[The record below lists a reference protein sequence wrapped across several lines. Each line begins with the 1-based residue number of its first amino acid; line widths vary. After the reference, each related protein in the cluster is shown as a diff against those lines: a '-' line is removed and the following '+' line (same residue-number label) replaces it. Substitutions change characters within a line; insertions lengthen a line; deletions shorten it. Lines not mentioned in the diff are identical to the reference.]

1 MIIDTHLEFVLL
13 SSYQITIS
21 CTYKVHLLCRC
32 HASKGRT
39 SCPWYSARS
48 PVNDPNVHCRNKWPE
63 WPGARMVSWLRE
75 KSGWILLKWKLQP
88 LSNHCKP
95 LLTTI
100 NHYEPQLI
108 TMNHFFMELM
118 GIPINI
124 NFQRRGVDL
133 LHRGRRRVQPPPELM
148 LVASDG

>member
-1 MIIDTHLEFVLL
+1 MVDLSMAMLNNQRVYYELL

-21 CTYKVHLLCRC
+21 STYKVHLLCRC

-95 LLTTI
+95 LWTTI
-100 NHYEPQLI
+100 NHYEPLFHGTHGGSQLTLI
-108 TMNHFFMELM
+108 SKGGAWTSCTVAE
-118 GIPINI
+118 GEYS
-124 NFQRRGVDL
+124 
-133 LHRGRRRVQPPPELM
+133 HRL
-148 LVASDG
+148 SWC